1 MLAVHFG
8 AGNIG
13 RGFIGALLAQSGY
26 EVCFIDINDEL
37 VDALNQ
43 KRSYCL
49 VQAGETREEL
59 MIDNVWAINS
69 RTDREKAVA
78 MIARADLVTT
88 AVGANVL
95 PLIAGLIAEGLQKRI
110 SETEKPLNVIACEN
124 MIAASSLLRE
134 NVYKHVTEQEKV
146 LFAHRFGFPDAA
158 VDCIVPNQTHDDP
171 LTVAVEPYHEWIV
184 DGTKIKGEQPTVR
197 DMICVEDLTPYLER
211 KLYTVNTGHAIT
223 AYLGYACGYPTIKEA
238 IDDPFIKEIVQKALG
253 ETGSLLINK
262 YGFDPE
268 EHVAYIKK
276 IIGRFQNPYISDD
289 VTRVAR
295 SPIRKLG
302 ANDRLVGPARQ
313 LLTQGKKPEN
323 LAVGIAAA
331 LEYNYEGDE
340 EAVRLQQ
347 TIDRTGIDGALCEY
361 AGLSREEELVQLVL
375 EQRSWLKEVLAS
387 HRRTAERNTH

>member
-26 EVCFIDINDEL
+26 EVCFIDVNDAL
-37 VDALNQ
+37 VEALNQ
-43 KRSYCL
+43 KQSYRL
-49 VQAGETREEL
+49 VQVGETREEL
-59 MIDNVWAINS
+59 EIDHVWAINS
-69 RTDREKAVA
+69 QTDRDKVVA
-78 MIARADLVTT
+78 MIAQADLVTT

-95 PLIAGLIAEGLQKRI
+95 PLIAGLIAEGLRKRI

-124 MIAASSLLRE
+124 MIEASSYLRE
-134 NVYKHVTEQEKV
+134 NVYQHVTEQEKM
-146 LFAHRFGFPDAA
+146 LFAQHFGFPDAA

-171 LTVAVEPYHEWIV
+171 LAVAVEPYHEWIV
-184 DGTKIKGEQPTVR
+184 DGTKVKGERPPVQGILYVN
-197 DMICVEDLTPYLER
+197 DLKPYLER

-223 AYLGYACGYPTIKEA
+223 AYLGYAFGYPTIKEA
-238 IDDPFIKEIVQKALG
+238 IDDPFIREIVQKALG
-253 ETGSLLINK
+253 ETGALLIDK

-268 EHVAYIKK
+268 EHAAYIAKM
-276 IIGRFQNPYISDD
+276 IGRFLNPYISDD

-313 LLTQGKKPEN
+313 LLTRGKKPEN
-323 LAVGIAAA
+323 LALGIAAA
-331 LEYNYEGDE
+331 LVYDYEGDE

-347 TIDRTGIDGALCEY
+347 TIARVGIDGALCEY
-361 AGLSREEELVQLVL
+361 ASLSQEEELVQLVL
-375 EQRSWLKEVLAS
+375 EQGRRLKEVLPD
-387 HRRTAERNTH
+387 RR